1 MRAFS
6 PTCEHRTAPLERVSA
21 TWPVR
26 LQRPSDGLAKAS
38 QSARNLLADFC
49 IELGYPCLGGF
60 RALARCIVPRLR
72 LSLLVFALAAKF
84 LETRGEASR
93 APRRPCVADRPAPF
107 SRAKKVGQVHTAV
120 HHRASRG
127 LRPQS

>member
-1 MRAFS
+1 MGGAVDQHPVQKNAPERRGGPRVSAHIS
-6 PTCEHRTAPLERVSA
+6 APLERVSA

-84 LETRGEASR
+84 LETQ
-93 APRRPCVADRPAPF
+93 
-107 SRAKKVGQVHTAV
+107 AKPLERLGVLA
-120 HHRASRG
+120 
-127 LRPQS
+127 